1 MLIAT
6 DLAARGIDVLGL
18 LAVINYDLP
27 RGADDFI
34 HRTGRVG
41 RSGSVISFVTAGTE
55 PHFDFLEKRVLSS
68 SRRIEREVLEGFAI
82 DEAAWASES
91 AALTASVPGSTH
103 SLKGLG
109 HDRTFGG
116 LKGRRKSKKDK
127 LREAAAAA
135 IAAGQR

>member
-91 AALTASVPGSTH
+91 AASTASVPGLTH
-103 SLKGLG
+103 SQMGLG

-116 LKGRRKSKKDK
+116 LKGRSKSKKDK

-135 IAAGQR
+135 VAAGQG